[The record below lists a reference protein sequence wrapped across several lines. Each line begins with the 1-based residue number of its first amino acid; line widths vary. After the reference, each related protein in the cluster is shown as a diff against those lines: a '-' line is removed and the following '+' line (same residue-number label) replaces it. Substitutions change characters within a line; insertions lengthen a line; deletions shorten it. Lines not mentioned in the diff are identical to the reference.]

1 MWATSWIPRP
11 EEHRRVAAVL
21 FFLSGTWTTLILL
34 FSASSF
40 WYLPCGIL
48 WALSAVV
55 WLIEPLSAPGLCIFP
70 VLGVAVMLLQPL
82 SALRHLDRNSDY
94 WLFSIAVPVVLA
106 LSLIAFSL
114 RNRNAWK
121 VWAFVASLGLVLI
134 SFAVDRLFTNEL
146 TVHTYEMSWSING
159 EAPWGQVQI
168 GQDGQTPVL
177 VYRKILHGYCYDA
190 VFSPELKSRLI
201 GSKASTVTVE
211 YNTFRD
217 FGRERG
223 YNIHSVDGLVFN
235 DAHRAIREEE
245 GYGGTVLDSGANA
258 ECGR

>member
-1 MWATSWIPRP
+1 MWATSWILSP
-11 EEHRRVAAVL
+11 EEHRGVAALL

-82 SALRHLDRNSDY
+82 SGLRHLDRNSGY
-94 WLFSIAVPVVLA
+94 WLLSIAVPVVIALA
-106 LSLIAFSL
+106 LIAFSL
-114 RNRNAWK
+114 RNRNTRK
-121 VWAFVASLGLVLI
+121 VWAFVVSLGLVLT
-134 SFAVDRLFTNEL
+134 SFAVDRLFTNKL
-146 TVHTYEMSWSING
+146 AVHSYQMSWSANG
-159 EAPWGQVQI
+159 IAPWGQVQL
-168 GQDGQTPVL
+168 GQGGQTPIL
-177 VYRKILHGYCYDA
+177 VYRRVQHGYCYDA
-190 VFSPELKSRLI
+190 VFSSELKTRLT
-201 GSKASTVTVE
+201 GSNNPTITVE
-211 YNTFRD
+211 YNTFTD

-223 YNIHSVDGLVFN
+223 YNIRSVDGLVFN
-235 DAHRAIREEE
+235 DTHRVIREEE

-258 ECGR
+258 ECER